1 MVAFGKLL
9 GDLDCRGT
17 VDTQDPGANQSHFL
31 LCPKMGCEV
40 APENVLFGKSLQYN
54 TEKHRFVYPSQNFN
68 CVNCTISE
76 SIYENGS

>member
-1 MVAFGKLL
+1 
-9 GDLDCRGT
+9 
-17 VDTQDPGANQSHFL
+17 
-31 LCPKMGCEV
+31 MGCEV